1 MEFYVNNQKLDIT
14 LENEKTIGDVL
25 KSFEAECSKN
35 NATTIHITLNG
46 NNIDATAI
54 DSVCEM
60 PLEESTKLEL
70 TVVSENELK
79 SSLTNQKEVCQS
91 LSDELA
97 NLSIKLQSGKDKEA
111 GLLISKLADFIEN
124 FCHLAAL
131 SMLFPQL
138 YERLS
143 IDGKKIND
151 FFQEFSGILNDFE
164 QALSSQDTVLMG
176 DLAEYEISPR
186 LISIAKTIEEL

>member
-25 KSFEAECSKN
+25 KSFETECSKN